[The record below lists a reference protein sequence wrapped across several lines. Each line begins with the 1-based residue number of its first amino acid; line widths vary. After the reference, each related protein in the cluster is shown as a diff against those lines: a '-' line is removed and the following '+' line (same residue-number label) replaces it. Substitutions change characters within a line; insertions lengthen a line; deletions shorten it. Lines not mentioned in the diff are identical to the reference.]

1 MSMDIYSLAPPV
13 AKKRRTY
20 SKEFKLSIVN
30 ACKNPN
36 TSIASV
42 ALQHSINVSVR

>member
-30 ACKNPN
+30 SCKHPN
-36 TSIASV
+36 TSVTLKHDLNPNLFS
-42 ALQHSINVSVR
+42 Q

>member
-36 TSIASV
+36 TSVTLKHDLNPNIFS
-42 ALQHSINVSVR
+42 Q